1 MDREQTPSPSTHRF
15 TRKQDAIIAAA
26 TGILNRRGVKG
37 MTLADVAASV
47 DLITTS
53 VTYYFRKKE
62 DLAVA
67 VFLRSIERFD
77 ALISG
82 ALGPADPRARLLAFL
97 SRFLDHDA
105 RIREGEEAPLA
116 IFSDIR
122 SLSEPHLA
130 IVMAAYSDLFRK
142 IRSLFFAPDYEWLNR
157 KLATARTHMLLEQ
170 LYWTVTWLPRYDI
183 EDYPR
188 LRERMFDV
196 LANGVAG
203 HGAAWSPRPLP
214 GLAKGDA
221 TLDTQHDTFLV
232 AATRLINQRGYR
244 GASVEKISAQLNV
257 TKGSF
262 YHHNEAKDDLVV
274 ACFERTF
281 GTMRRAQRLALEGNG
296 SIWEELSAAAAAL
309 VEYQLCD
316 RGPLLRTS
324 ALAALPEA
332 IRQDMV
338 QQFNRVSDRFAGM
351 ISDGI
356 AEGTLG
362 PVDPFVAA
370 QMLIATLNGAADLR
384 LYLRDIDRA
393 DIAVLYA
400 KPMLMGIFSR

>member
-1 MDREQTPSPSTHRF
+1 
-15 TRKQDAIIAAA
+15 
-26 TGILNRRGVKG
+26 

-67 VFLRSIERFD
+67 VFLSSIERFD
-77 ALISG
+77 TLISG
-82 ALGPADPRARLLAFL
+82 ALGPADPRDRLLAFL
-97 SRFLDHDA
+97 ARFLDHDA
-105 RIREGEEAPLA
+105 RIRAGDEAPLA

-122 SLSEPHLA
+122 SLGDAHLTT
-130 IVMAAYSDLFRK
+130 VLAAYSDLFRK
-142 IRSLFFAPDYEWLNR
+142 IRSLFFAPDYDWLSR
-157 KLATARTHMLLEQ
+157 KFATSRTHMLLEQ
-170 LYWTVTWLPRYDI
+170 LYWAVTWLPRYDI
-183 EDYPR
+183 EDYAR
-188 LRERMFDV
+188 LRDRMFDI
-196 LANGVAG
+196 LANGVAAA
-203 HGAAWSPRPLP
+203 GAEWRPRQLGEPEKLT
-214 GLAKGDA
+214 GAGTDSQL
-221 TLDTQHDTFLV
+221 DTFLI

-281 GTMRRAQRLALEGNG
+281 DTMRRTQRLAMGTTG
-296 SIWEELSAAAAAL
+296 SAWEQISSAAAAL
-309 VEYQLCD
+309 VEYQLSE

-324 ALAALPEA
+324 ALAALPET

-338 QQFNRVSDRFAGM
+338 EHFNRVSDRFAGM

-356 AEGTLG
+356 AETSLR
-362 PVDPFVAA
+362 PVDPFIAA
-370 QMLIATLNGAADLR
+370 QMMNATLNGAADLR

-393 DIAVLYA
+393 DIAALYA